1 MICISTGGHP
11 MSEQPQIRFEDGAA
25 YETYMGVWSRMVGQ
39 AFLDWMAPPDGLSW
53 IDVGAGNGAFTALLA
68 ERVKPAKVLGV
79 DPSPAQLA
87 FARKRAGL
95 GMARFEQGHAME
107 LPAADN
113 GADAAV
119 MALVIAFVPDPARG
133 VAEMV
138 RAVKPGGL
146 VAAYM
151 WDWPEGFPYFL
162 VEEVVASQGLPV
174 VAPPSSEASRRQ
186 RMEELW
192 SGAGLSGIESRE
204 IHVERSFPDFDTL
217 WAITLTGP
225 RMASAAAAMTPDILE
240 AIRTGL
246 KQRLAVQD
254 GNPITLSARANAVMG
269 RVPG

>member
-1 MICISTGGHP
+1 

-25 YETYMGVWSRMVGQ
+25 YESYMGVWSRMVGQ
-39 AFLDWMAPPDGLSW
+39 SFLDWIAPPEGLSW

-68 ERVKPAKVLGV
+68 ERVKPDTVLGV
-79 DPSPAQLA
+79 DPSPAQLS
-87 FARKRAGL
+87 FARKQTGL

-113 GADAAV
+113 EADAAV
-119 MALVIAFVPDPARG
+119 MALVIAFVPDPAKG

-162 VEEVVASQGLPV
+162 VEEVIAGMGLPV
-174 VAPPSSEASRRQ
+174 VAPPSSEASRRT
-186 RMEELW
+186 RLEELW
-192 SGAGLSGIESRE
+192 VGAGLSGVESRE
-204 IHVERSFPDFDTL
+204 IEVERSFPDFDTL

-225 RMASAAAAMTPDILE
+225 RMANAAAAMTPDIVE
-240 AIRTGL
+240 AIRTSL
-246 KQRLAVQD
+246 KQRLGAQD
-254 GNPITLSARANAVMG
+254 GKPITFSARANAVKG